1 LPWVPID
8 KGDPA
13 YTTIQ
18 ITQFGRGLGRHSDN
32 RTAVQNEC
40 LFVSSGLVPGL
51 PRGRVWPSSR
61 RASRSFVLASL
72 RALHLDLRLH

>member
-32 RTAVQNEC
+32 RTAVQN
-40 LFVSSGLVPGL
+40 GGTARPA
-51 PRGRVWPSSR
+51 RAQR
-61 RASRSFVLASL
+61 RSPIV
-72 RALHLDLRLH
+72 